1 MNVLFA
7 GGGTGGHLYPA
18 IAIADA
24 LPGATIAFVGTA
36 DRLETT
42 IVPKAGYPLRTVLA
56 KPLRRDPFGA
66 AVAVGAAA
74 IGTLQSLA
82 VVAKAKP
89 DIVIASGGYV
99 CFPVVL
105 AARILRAL
113 HVNRAPIALLALDA
127 RPGITNRS
135 LAPLVDEVWGSNA
148 EADMRFRGKYVHTG
162 VPVRASLRN
171 LPRREDAMARL
182 HLDPAKR
189 TLLAMGGSLGARTIN
204 RAVAHLRALPG
215 DWQLLIVAGDAASV
229 AAIRAEAMPG
239 VHAVAYLDDPADA
252 YACADVVL
260 ARAGASTVAE
270 LVALGLPAIL
280 VPYPHHADDHQV
292 ANARALEH
300 AGAAIVLED
309 RDTDGE
315 RLAEV
320 LASIALPERLASLQ
334 ARARARSLAD
344 ATGTILARIAA
355 LTSRRTTV

>member
-1 MNVLFA
+1 VNVLFA

-24 LPGATIAFVGTA
+24 LPDATIAFVGTA

-56 KPLRRDPFGA
+56 KPLRRDPLGA
-66 AVAVGAAA
+66 LVAVCAAA

-105 AARILRAL
+105 ATRILRAL
-113 HVNRAPIALLALDA
+113 HMSRAPIALLALDA
-127 RPGITNRS
+127 TPGVTNRA
-135 LAPLVDEVWGSNA
+135 LAPLVDEVWGSNP
-148 EADMRFRGKYVHTG
+148 EADVRFRGRYVHTG
-162 VPVRASLRN
+162 VPVRASLRD

-182 HLDPAKR
+182 HLDPTKR

-204 RAVAHLRALPG
+204 QAVAHLRTLPG
-215 DWQLLIVAGDAASV
+215 DWQVLVVAGDAASV
-229 AAIRAEAMPG
+229 AAVRAEAMPG
-239 VHAVAYLDDPADA
+239 VNAIAYLDDPADA
-252 YACADVVL
+252 YASADVVL

-270 LVALGLPAIL
+270 VVALGLPAIF

-292 ANARALEH
+292 ANASAVER

-309 RDTDGE
+309 RTTDGE

-320 LASIALPERLASLQ
+320 LASIASPDRLASLQ
-334 ARARARSLAD
+334 AHARAQLLVD
-344 ATGTILARIAA
+344 ATTAILARIAV
-355 LTSRRTTV
+355 LTSRRTVV